1 MQFEGTNTGLLFV
14 GWVPPATRDN
24 PFMQSIVN
32 AGRSVAPY
40 FDAFTP
46 FGYSGP
52 LRPES
57 VITDMKSARL
67 PAEMVEIFVERVR
80 PVRDAS
86 CRIVVAEPH
95 DQGDWIG
102 YWGQS
107 GRPDEGYLI
116 QYGTLTLP
124 MTAEWR
130 VGRTMAC
137 PCGSRDRFGRGCC
150 LMRAS

>member
-1 MQFEGTNTGLLFV
+1 MDGVYMQTGVSYTAPLEASPMQFEGTNTGLLFV

-57 VITDMKSARL
+57 VRS
-67 PAEMVEIFVERVR
+67 
-80 PVRDAS
+80 
-86 CRIVVAEPH
+86 
-95 DQGDWIG
+95 
-102 YWGQS
+102 
-107 GRPDEGYLI
+107 
-116 QYGTLTLP
+116 
-124 MTAEWR
+124 
-130 VGRTMAC
+130 RT
-137 PCGSRDRFGRGCC
+137 
-150 LMRAS
+150 